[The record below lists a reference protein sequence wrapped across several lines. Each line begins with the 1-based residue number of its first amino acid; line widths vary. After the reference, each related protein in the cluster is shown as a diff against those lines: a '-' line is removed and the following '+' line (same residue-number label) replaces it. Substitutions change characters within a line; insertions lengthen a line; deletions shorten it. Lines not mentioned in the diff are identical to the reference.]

1 MKKGMQ
7 VLVIVLVL
15 VIFAGAALTVALIG
29 TRAGKTHYVCI
40 EVNPKV
46 EILVGGKNKVKSIR
60 PLNEEAKILLI
71 GEELVGK
78 KIGEAVKHFMTLCGK
93 SGYLKLGED
102 AQNGVKVSVL
112 SGFNQSLET
121 KIVESVNGY
130 FVDSNIYGCVIECPE
145 DLQNYKEAKKYKVS
159 AEHYDL
165 ALAVKQWDPAQ
176 DMKKLVKKSNKKLI
190 DMIEQQHK
198 NYELEYTS
206 EELANKSKLIDF
218 NRTNYEEHI
227 NKISNEST
235 RIFRTKLEKYVKEN
249 KKNYEIDWENR
260 YDKWQASEGVV
271 E

>member
-1 MKKGMQ
+1 MKKGKQ
-7 VLVIVLVL
+7 ILVIVLVL
-15 VIFAGAALTVALIG
+15 MVFAGAALTVALIG

-46 EILVGGKNKVKSIR
+46 EMLVGRKNKVESIR
-60 PLNEEAKILLI
+60 PLNEEAKTLLI

-78 KIGEAVKHFMTLCGK
+78 KIGEAAKQFMTLCGE

-121 KIVESVNGY
+121 KIVQSINGY
-130 FVDSNIYGCVIECPE
+130 FVDANIYGCVIECPE
-145 DLQNYKEAKKYKVS
+145 DLQNYKDAKKYKVS

-165 ALAVKQWDPAQ
+165 ALAVKEGDPTQ

-190 DMIEQQHK
+190 DMIKQQHK
-198 NYELEYTS
+198 EYVFEYTT
-206 EELANKSKLIDF
+206 EELTNKTKLIDF
-218 NRTNYEEHI
+218 NRTNYDEHMG
-227 NKISNEST
+227 KITDKST
-235 RIFRTKLEKYVKEN
+235 REFKTKLEKYVKEN
-249 KKNYEIDWENR
+249 KKDYEIGWKNR
-260 YDKWQASEGVV
+260 YEKWQAREGEV